1 MIKRRSLIDGLSG
14 FLNYRDHMIKIS
26 KEKKEYHKVLINS
39 IVNRYMDPIEAR
51 SLIDARMADE

>member
-1 MIKRRSLIDGLSG
+1 MIDGLSG